1 MNEKEQKIADEV
13 KLLAPDAEVSVTLAD
28 GKCTVDVTTKA
39 SITIVDVI
47 QIIGRIAGLQTK
59 PIVNINK

>member
-28 GKCTVDVTTKA
+28 GECTVDVTTKA

-59 PIVNINK
+59 PKVKIHK